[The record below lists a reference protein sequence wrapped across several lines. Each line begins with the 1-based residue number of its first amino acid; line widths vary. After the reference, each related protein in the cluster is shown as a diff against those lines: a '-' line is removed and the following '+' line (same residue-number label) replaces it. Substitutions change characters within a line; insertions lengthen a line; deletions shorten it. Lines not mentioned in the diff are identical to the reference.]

1 VPGARLALV
10 SGEVDVV
17 VSLAD
22 WLPFAHP
29 LNPMAGAA
37 TKAPAI
43 IKGLTMGAAYPQ
55 SQWSNNRAL
64 IAP

>member
-1 VPGARLALV
+1 
-10 SGEVDVV
+10 
-17 VSLAD
+17 LAD